1 MMDPGL
7 RERLAARGLGLG
19 LLVLSASLA
28 VPLMFIAVP
37 VALPSIVA
45 GLLVVTA
52 CASVILGYGMRG
64 WGGPAMGFAS
74 LVAIFLA
81 GFAARSATQAPQL
94 PLEIKADDA
103 RCTLAISGDLTDQ
116 LYQRMRRAL
125 TEHPRTRAVLLD
137 SAGGSAL
144 AITQVARLLRERGVD
159 TAVMHD
165 QCDSA
170 CAFLWATAPRRIIAG
185 PQRTLAPGFHA
196 PHIALPG
203 LGAMRAVVQDRQQ
216 RAYLRSAGLPDDFIG
231 WAYATVE
238 TLWRPDARALDAIGV
253 SASFVRTRSPE
264 TLSFCAGSAS
274 SL

>member
-28 VPLMFIAVP
+28 VLLMFIAVP

-64 WGGPAMGFAS
+64 WGGPAMGLAS

-81 GFAARSATQAPQL
+81 GFAARSATQAAQL
-94 PLEIKADDA
+94 PLQIKADDA

-116 LYQRMRRAL
+116 LYQRMRSAL

-144 AITQVARLLRERGVD
+144 AITRVADLLRSRGID

-170 CAFLWATAPRRIIAG
+170 CAFLWATASRRIIAG

-216 RAYLRSAGLPDDFIG
+216 RAYLESVGLPANFVG
-231 WAYATVE
+231 WAYAPVTS
-238 TLWRPDARALDAIGV
+238 LWRPDAQALSAIGV
-253 SASFVRTRSPE
+253 TTEFVNTRFPE
-264 TLSFCAGSAS
+264 KLSFCDAGRST
-274 SL
+274 L

>member
-19 LLVLSASLA
+19 LLALSASLA
-28 VPLMFIAVP
+28 VALMFIAVP
-37 VALPSIVA
+37 VALPAIVA

-64 WGGPAMGFAS
+64 WGGSATGFAS
-74 LVAIFLA
+74 LAAILLA
-81 GFAARSATQAPQL
+81 GFAARSASQSPRL
-94 PLEIKADDA
+94 PLQIKADDL

-116 LYQRMRRAL
+116 LYQRVRSTLDAHADL
-125 TEHPRTRAVLLD
+125 RAVLLD

-144 AITQVARLLRERGVD
+144 AITRVADLLRSRGID
-159 TAVMHD
+159 TSVMHD

-170 CAFLWATAPRRIIAG
+170 CAFLWVTARRRIIAS
-185 PQRTLAPGFHA
+185 PSPTLAPGFHA
-196 PHIALPG
+196 PHVAVPG
-203 LGAMRAVVQDRQQ
+203 FGTLRAVVQDRQQ

-253 SASFVRTRSPE
+253 SASLVRTRSPE